1 MKNILAAFTAV
12 LVCQSA
18 LAQTK
23 INSYTFGMMEA
34 RHLGPGTMSGRIT
47 AIEGVA
53 EDNRTIYIGSA
64 GGGVW
69 KSTNAGASW
78 KSVFDKYCQSI
89 GALAVDQNHPKT
101 VFVGTGE
108 SNMRNTVSIGNG
120 LYKTTD
126 GGENWVKVGLDSTE
140 HIAKI
145 AINPKN
151 SNIIY
156 VAAPGPL
163 WSSSKHRGLYK
174 SADGGK
180 TWEKVLYINEDAGCA
195 DVTVDPSNPDIVY
208 ATTWEFRRLPYSFNS
223 GGKGS
228 GIYKS
233 VDGGRNWKELKNGL
247 PPKPFGR
254 VALALAPSAPKNL
267 LAIVEAKETALYIS
281 SDGGENWKQQ
291 SATMNV
297 VSRPFYFST
306 LVVDPKDAKRVYRP
320 AFSFSYSNDGGYSF
334 TDATDE
340 GGWVHS
346 DMHAL
351 WINPNYTNQM
361 YLGTDGGVYYSLDK
375 GATWFFIQN
384 LPVGQFYH
392 VATDHQ
398 KPYRIFGGLQDNGS
412 WMAPS
417 EAPGGVGNANWM
429 NIYFGDGFWAQPDPT
444 DANIAYAEYQG
455 GNMGR
460 INLTT
465 LKSVNIQPQQT
476 VREEKLRWNWNT
488 PIVTGSSE
496 KKNLYTGA
504 QYLYRSTTQ
513 GRSWERISPDLTTN
527 DKKKQKQEESGGLSE
542 DNTSAENH
550 CTIFTI
556 SESPLDANT
565 IWVGTDDG
573 NLQLTTD
580 GGKTWTNLAKNYTAS
595 GIPAQTWVSSIEP
608 SRFDKNVVYAT
619 FDNHMYGDF
628 KTYVARSE
636 DAGQT
641 WKMMNSD
648 EFSGFAHKVKEDL
661 KNKAL
666 LFLGTEMG
674 LYASVDA
681 GANWF
686 KMKNNIP
693 EYAMVR
699 DITIQ
704 PETNDLLI
712 ATHGRGIIVVD
723 DITPMRELSQSI
735 AAKDVYI
742 FPNKP
747 IPVTMGKWGSGGF
760 PNSGGWYAGNG
771 PSIQP
776 IQYYLKDRMN
786 SGEIKIEVYD
796 ADGKLVQSIPGSKR
810 KGLNKVYWNLRYTPP
825 KVAKGGSKPDYSGFS
840 APLVPPGDY
849 KVKIKMGDKEYDSDL
864 KLVHNDDNK
873 DYTTGDEQLLQKTVM
888 QLYNLHEDL
897 YALVEKINSEQKMI
911 KDNTDSVKTNKSKK
925 LLSDYNGKLE
935 AFRATLL
942 ATKSKSMFADEERLR
957 EHISEVYTSLCY
969 QEAKPTNLQIERV
982 TQLKEELQKAQQSY
996 ESIVSQYGGKTK
1008 DAITAEKKIG
1018 QSGTSRSS
1026 N

>member
-1 MKNILAAFTAV
+1 
-12 LVCQSA
+12 
-18 LAQTK
+18 
-23 INSYTFGMMEA
+23 
-34 RHLGPGTMSGRIT
+34 
-47 AIEGVA
+47 
-53 EDNRTIYIGSA
+53 
-64 GGGVW
+64 
-69 KSTNAGASW
+69 
-78 KSVFDKYCQSI
+78 
-89 GALAVDQNHPKT
+89 
-101 VFVGTGE
+101 
-108 SNMRNTVSIGNG
+108 
-120 LYKTTD
+120 
-126 GGENWVKVGLDSTE
+126 
-140 HIAKI
+140 
-145 AINPKN
+145 
-151 SNIIY
+151 
-156 VAAPGPL
+156 
-163 WSSSKHRGLYK
+163 
-174 SADGGK
+174 
-180 TWEKVLYINEDAGCA
+180 
-195 DVTVDPSNPDIVY
+195 
-208 ATTWEFRRLPYSFNS
+208 
-223 GGKGS
+223 
-228 GIYKS
+228 
-233 VDGGRNWKELKNGL
+233 
-247 PPKPFGR
+247 
-254 VALALAPSAPKNL
+254 
-267 LAIVEAKETALYIS
+267 
-281 SDGGENWKQQ
+281 
-291 SATMNV
+291 
-297 VSRPFYFST
+297 
-306 LVVDPKDAKRVYRP
+306 
-320 AFSFSYSNDGGYSF
+320 
-334 TDATDE
+334 
-340 GGWVHS
+340 
-346 DMHAL
+346 MHAL

-361 YLGTDGGVYYSLDK
+361 YLGTDGGVYYSLDR

-488 PIVTGSSE
+488 PIVTGASE

-504 QYLYRSTTQ
+504 QYLYRTTSQ

-556 SESPLDANT
+556 SESPLDANM

-580 GGKTWTNLAKNYTAS
+580 GGKAWTNLAKNYAAS
-595 GIPAQTWVSSIEP
+595 GIPSQTWVSSIEP

-636 DAGQT
+636 DAGKT

-648 EFSGFAHKVKEDL
+648 EFSGFAHKIKEDL

-674 LYASVDA
+674 MYASVD
-681 GANWF
+681 GGDNWF

-712 ATHGRGIIVVD
+712 ATHGRGIILVD

-747 IPVTMGKWGSGGF
+747 MPVTMGKWGSGGF

-786 SGEIKIEVYD
+786 TGEIKIEVYD
-796 ADGKLVQSIPGSKR
+796 ANGKLVQSMPGSKR

-825 KVAKGGSKPDYSGFS
+825 KVAKGGTKPDYSGFS
-840 APLVPPGDY
+840 APMVLPGDY

-873 DYTTGDEQLLQKTVM
+873 DYGTEDQQLLHQTVM
-888 QLYNLHEDL
+888 QLYDLHEDL
-897 YALVEKINSEQKMI
+897 YALVEKINGEQKMI
-911 KDNTDSVKTNKSKK
+911 SDNNDSVKTNKTKK
-925 LLSDYNGKLE
+925 LLSDYNVKLE
-935 AFRATLL
+935 ALRATLL
-942 ATKSKSMFADEERLR
+942 PTKSKSMFADEQRLR
-957 EHISEVYTSLCY
+957 EHISDVYTSLCY
-969 QEAKPTNLQIERV
+969 QEARPTNLQIERV
-982 TQLKEELQKAQQSY
+982 TQLKEELEKAKQSY
-996 ESIVSQYGGKTK
+996 ESILSQYGGRTK
-1008 DAITAEKKIG
+1008 EAIAAEKKIG
-1018 QSGTSRSS
+1018 KSGTSRSS